1 MKTTVAYH
9 QDWPFPMSNAPE
21 LPEDPPKGPDRP
33 AMPATER
40 HQRGTAHLAHVVNYW
55 LLRSGLSARQLSR
68 IADWGLDERG
78 WLHDAKIAHIRRNA
92 FGRGL
97 PTRYLDALGAA
108 NQAIWTWQCRGED
121 EALAR
126 YGPPTKDRVETEWL
140 NAAIWIP
147 HPDYPSEPL
156 GPADWFDVATG
167 YLEIPQVR
175 KPLLAPTE
183 GPQLTDELCRLLFDL
198 VANESQRD
206 QVRHLVRLYPATDR
220 ERRDRFA
227 AVLIGAAS
235 YDSDEISR
243 ELYLMAEIV
252 RNLRGLSGADYG
264 PAELYA
270 ELTRDRK
277 QRGGPAGEG

>member
-1 MKTTVAYH
+1 MKISVAQH
-9 QDWPFPMSNAPE
+9 PDWSSPMSNAPE
-21 LPEDPPKGPDRP
+21 PPEDPPRGPDQP
-33 AMPATER
+33 PQPATER

-55 LLRSGLSARQLSR
+55 LLRGDLTARQLSR

-78 WLHDAKIAHIRRNA
+78 WLHDAKVAHLRRNA
-92 FGRGL
+92 FGRGI
-97 PTRYLDALGAA
+97 PPRYLDALGAA

-121 EALAR
+121 EAMAK
-126 YGPPTKDRVETEWL
+126 YGPPSKDRIEPEWL
-140 NAAIWIP
+140 NRAIWIP
-147 HPDYPSEPL
+147 HPDFPSEPL
-156 GPADWFDVATG
+156 GPADWFDVSTG
-167 YLEIPQVR
+167 YLEIPQVQ

-183 GPQLTDELCRLLFDL
+183 GPQLTDELCRLLFNL
-198 VANESQRD
+198 VAGESQRD

-227 AVLIGAAS
+227 AVLIGASS

-252 RNLRGLSGADYG
+252 RGLRGLTGAEYG

-270 ELTRDRK
+270 ELTRDRR
-277 QRGGPAGEG
+277 QRGGLVGGD